1 MAHAQSQ
8 QQQPIGGE
16 EVPNIESLGE
26 HAADVVS
33 EAATLAQARGRKA
46 GTRVRAAVRA
56 HPLLSL
62 GITLGSGVLLGAVGH
77 RLLEH
82 RPTLGEVIAEGVGM
96 DRLRKRIRHW
106 L

>member
-1 MAHAQSQ
+1 MAHAQPHQ
-8 QQQPIGGE
+8 HPVKAE
-16 EVPNIESLGE
+16 EVPNIESLSE

-33 EAATLAQARGRKA
+33 EAATIAQARGRKA
-46 GTRVRAAVRA
+46 GTRLQEVVRA
-56 HPLLSL
+56 HPVLSL

-82 RPTLGEVIAEGVGM
+82 KPTLGEVIAEGVGM
-96 DRLRKRIRHW
+96 NRLRKRIRHW